1 MALDVNALNP
11 LSYLGINEPIPIPL
25 IVSTIDPTAEFYSPA
40 LGTVWLNRTNQR
52 VYMLTNKE
60 LNIATWK
67 EFAADVV
74 GLETLTGDN
83 PEAVSPDNGNI
94 NIFGEGIVTVNGDD
108 ATHTLTISVNGNVAT
123 QYDADT
129 GSAVSAANIL
139 NIFGGNNIGTSGV
152 GNTITINLTGT
163 TNHAVQVGNPT
174 GSLTS
179 LAVGAT
185 GRLLT
190 GNTGA
195 DPSWELIGT
204 NSGLTANSLVLANGN
219 SPFTALGAAT
229 NGQIPIGST
238 GNPPVLN
245 TLTAGTGIT
254 IVNGPGTITI
264 NATSSPSYEEGD
276 FLPHLYWT
284 PFTVAPLYNVQEGHY
299 IRIGDVVYI
308 WGLVQFSTAGSYPDT
323 NTAQLILDNL
333 PISSGAI
340 QTYYTQQLQE
350 LGRPN
355 PNGQRGF
362 FGIVQGTTILFYNL
376 QAPQLPVVR
385 SQRPSVVSGNS
396 YIFNFA
402 YRIA

>member
-123 QYDADT
+123 QYDADA
-129 GSAVSAANIL
+129 GSAVPAANIL
-139 NIFGGNNIGTSGV
+139 NIFGGNNIGTSGA
-152 GNTITINLTGT
+152 GNTITLNLTGT
-163 TNHAVQVGNPT
+163 TNHAVQVGNAT

-204 NSGLTANSLVLANGN
+204 NSGLTANSVVLANGN

-229 NGQIPIGST
+229 NGQIPIGRT
-238 GNPPVLN
+238 GNTPVLN
-245 TLTAGTGIT
+245 TLTAGTGIS

-264 NATSSPSYEEGD
+264 NATASPSYEEGSFAPNLIWD
-276 FLPHLYWT
+276 
-284 PFTVAPLYNVQEGHY
+284 PFVVAPSYTTQTGHY
-299 IRIGDVVYI
+299 IRVGDMVQI
-308 WGLVQFSTAGSYPDT
+308 FALVKFSSFGSVSSPTAS
-323 NTAQLILDNL
+323 QLKITNL
-333 PISSGAI
+333 PVSSGAI
-340 QTYYTQQLQE
+340 SSLFLQSLQE
-350 LGRPN
+350 SGKPDVTFRRFY
-355 PNGQRGF
+355 GEV
-362 FGIVQGTTILFYNL
+362 IGTVASFYNI
-376 QAPQLPVVR
+376 QAPQAPVTR
-385 SQRPSVVSGNS
+385 SQTTGGISGNS
-396 YIFNFA
+396 YIFNFT
-402 YRIA
+402 YRLA